1 MPAHTVVLAV
11 VMLTVG
17 AATGVTVMLTALLV
31 ATFGVAHAALLVIT
45 TVTASVFA
53 NVVELYEAE
62 LLPTLLPFNFHW

>member
-17 AATGVTVMLTALLV
+17 AATGVTVIFTPLLV
-31 ATFGVAHAALLVIT
+31 ATFGVAQAALLVIT
-45 TVTASVFA
+45 TVTTSVLA
-53 NVVELYEAE
+53 NVVVLYEAE